1 MKKQIP
7 IILLSGLLLGGCSHS
22 TSTSSSTI
30 QDSKTTQ
37 TTKNSSSNTSKSSK
51 TSTSKATLPV
61 HTRCTSQEDGV
72 ALTIELEAPAK
83 DKVITSATVS
93 LHINYIVVGQLA
105 GLENLDTNTI
115 KALLPSMEDLAKN
128 VFGSYLGVDPSSF
141 AMSTDD
147 TGVFLS
153 LSTTNIQELKK
164 ILDLDDGESFVF
176 QDLIHELEQE
186 ESMTCS

>member
-7 IILLSGLLLGGCSHS
+7 IILLSGLLLGGCSS
-22 TSTSSSTI
+22 PSSTTP

-37 TTKNSSSNTSKSSK
+37 TTKNSDSSTQKSSK

-72 ALTIELEAPAK
+72 TLTIELEAPAQ
-83 DKVITSATVS
+83 DQVITSATIS
-93 LHINYIVVGQLA
+93 LHIDSIVVAQLA

-115 KALLPSMEDLAKN
+115 KAMLPSLKDLAKN
-128 VFGSYLGVDPSSF
+128 IFGSYLGVDPNSF
-141 AMSTDD
+141 AMSADD
-147 TGVFLS
+147 TGILLT
-153 LSTTNIQELKK
+153 LSTTKTQELKK
-164 ILDLDDGESFVF
+164 ILDLDNDESLVF
-176 QDLIHELEQE
+176 KDIVKELKSE

>member
-7 IILLSGLLLGGCSHS
+7 IILLSGLLLVGCNNS
-22 TSTSSSTI
+22 TSPSSSTI

-37 TTKNSSSNTSKSSK
+37 TTNNGSSSTSQSSK
-51 TSTSKATLPV
+51 TSTSKAVLPV

-72 ALTIELEAPAK
+72 ALTIELEAPAQ

-93 LHINYIVVGQLA
+93 LHINYIVVAQLA
-105 GLENLDTNTI
+105 GLENLDTNAI
-115 KALLPSMEDLAKN
+115 KAILPSMEDLAKN

-153 LSTTNIQELKK
+153 LSTTSVQELKK
-164 ILDLDDGESFVF
+164 ILDLDDDESFVF
-176 QDLIHELEQE
+176 QDLVYELEQE
-186 ESMTCS
+186 EGMMCS